1 MMMRDLSP
9 WNSPFNFLDSFRRDM
24 DAIVNRFFGAWE
36 QDWPPWPQLS
46 GWYSPRTE
54 SYVEG
59 NTLYIKADLPGVDP
73 KDVELTVEG
82 RQLTIKGERK
92 SQHEA
97 KETEYLRREVQ
108 YGSFVRT
115 FLLPEGVK
123 ADDLYASYQNGVLQ
137 ISVPLPA
144 SMAAKKIP
152 IETAHEEPKRLAA

>member
-9 WNSPFNFLDSFRRDM
+9 WNSPFSFLDSFRRDM

-36 QDWPPWPQLS
+36 QDWPQWPQLS
-46 GWYSPRTE
+46 GWYYPRIE
-54 SYVEG
+54 SYEAG
-59 NTLYIKADLPGVDP
+59 NTLYIKAAMT
-73 KDVELTVEG
+73 ELTVEG

-97 KETEYLRREVQ
+97 KETDYLRREVQ
-108 YGSFVRT
+108 YGSFART

-123 ADDLYASYQNGVLQ
+123 ADDLHASYQNGVLQ
-137 ISVPLPA
+137 VSVPLPA